1 MRYVLMVC
9 GLLGATG
16 ACGDSDDGA
25 TGDAAVK
32 ADTGTPA
39 ANGCKARPIEGD
51 GVMHFHH
58 VHFNTEDPVVDMK
71 FYEKLF
77 GSEIVDFC
85 TDQKTGTVAQAT
97 KTERAYFLYTKVE
110 ENPSKDLN
118 TFLEH
123 VGWINSDATAE
134 MARLKALDAPFW
146 PGIDHYHCAEAMAGE
161 APCTVGGT
169 GYFYLLAPNNARIEV
184 SEGPGP
190 APSGFG
196 HLHMVGG
203 TDFGFFMTVT
213 NGAFADMNIDEVNH
227 IDFGVNE
234 FLLDGDL
241 VDTRGRPID
250 HIAYSTTDL
259 DAEKARIEGE
269 GIEIVEDT
277 SFKEDFG
284 FRSFFVR
291 TDRGVWVEIVE
302 DSDFAP

>member
-1 MRYVLMVC
+1 MRYLLVVC
-9 GLLGATG
+9 GLLGTTG
-16 ACGDSDDGA
+16 ACGDSDDA
-25 TGDAAVK
+25 DTGDAAVK
-32 ADTGTPA
+32 ADTGTA
-39 ANGCKARPIEGD
+39 AATGCKQRKVEGD
-51 GVMHFHH
+51 GAMHFHH
-58 VHFNTEDPVVDMK
+58 VHFNAADPAVDMAL
-71 FYEKLF
+71 YEKLF

-85 TDQKTGTVAQAT
+85 TDQQSGDAT
-97 KTERAYFLYTKVE
+97 RASKTERGYFLFTKVD

-123 VGWINSDATAE
+123 VGWISPDATAE
-134 MARLKALDAPFW
+134 IARLKALDAPFW
-146 PGIDHYHCAEAMAGE
+146 PGIDHYHCAEGMAGE
-161 APCTVGGT
+161 APCEIGGT

-190 APSGFG
+190 APAGFG

-203 TDFGFFMTVT
+203 TDFEFFMDLT
-213 NGAFADMNIDEVNH
+213 NGAFADTHIDDVNH
-227 IDFGVNE
+227 IDFGINE

-250 HIAYSTTDL
+250 HFAYSTTEF
-259 DAEKARIEGE
+259 DAERTRIEAE
-269 GIEIVEDT
+269 GFEIVEDT